1 LAHVR
6 EVKTWPMML
15 KEDGST
21 KDVFIVGHSM
31 GGLISVM
38 SVLKNE
44 NVFKVKSKNKAFLQ
58 WMII

>member
-44 NVFKVKSKNKAFLQ
+44 NVFKVKSKNKAFL
-58 WMII
+58 